1 MVEKSKFSISIV
13 KGPGVSQRYTDS
25 QLNALVKGNSDKL
38 LLMKIVDVGDLSL
51 VPAIFSEN
59 EIQAT
64 IAYLPD

>member
-1 MVEKSKFSISIV
+1 
-13 KGPGVSQRYTDS
+13 
-25 QLNALVKGNSDKL
+25 
-38 LLMKIVDVGDLSL
+38 MKIVDVGDLSL